1 MRQFS
6 VSTLYRVSL
15 GMVVLVALAFALN
28 GPITGAVGAQTGG
41 GGAVLVG
48 RLDGA
53 IDPISARTLSGW
65 LEDAAERD
73 AALFV
78 LELDTPGGAADAMR
92 DMTGAILESSVPV
105 AVIVTPAGARAA
117 SAGTFIVSAAHV
129 SAMSPGTTIGA
140 ASPVDADARDLGE
153 TIKEKVSQDVAALIR
168 GIANQRGRSPDAVA
182 ALEATI
188 FEAKSYSA
196 QEAADAGIVDLMARD
211 VPDLLAKIDGMVVN
225 VRGTDVALGAA
236 GATPQSVSATPV
248 QTARGWLANPTLVF
262 LLLAAGGVLILV
274 EAISPGGWVAGVSG
288 ATLIALAI
296 IGLVSL
302 PVNWIGLILIAAGL
316 GLDLLGAS
324 SARMGRVRR
333 GGRDSDARGR
343 VLPVRRHEPA
353 GFAGAGRPRRLRSA
367 RGRGRL
373 PGAKRRR
380 AVLLLAQGEGDQR
393 PPPPGRRDRGAGG
406 RGQNRARPHRH
417 GAGGERALDGGIGNR
432 RDNRIGRKR
441 GGGGSGR
448 AYAQGLQG
456 KQLGSARK
464 ELVMIPYLRTVKQYE
479 RLAVFT
485 LGKYS
490 GLKGPGLNVLFW
502 PFHKTEQVDLREE
515 VLDIPRQ
522 TNITLDNAP
531 IDIDFLVYMRVID
544 GQEDRAVLEVVDYYG
559 AVVGIATTT
568 LRAVIGEMNV
578 DDVLS
583 QRERINEAL
592 RTKLDEITARWGIKV
607 TQVEIREIEPAR
619 DIQEAMNRQMSAERL
634 RRAEVIEAEGT
645 RQAAITVAEGEK
657 QAAILRAEGHRQS
670 EILTAEG
677 DQQAAVL
684 RAEGFSTALEK
695 ISGVAETIDSNTL
708 SLQYFDTLKSLGASD
723 STKFIFPME
732 FTRLLSPFVDAATG
746 NGQRSDGD

>member
-28 GPITGAVGAQTGG
+28 GVVGAQTGG

-140 ASPVDADARDLGE
+140 ASPVDADAKDLGE

-196 QEAADAGIVDLMARD
+196 QEAADAGIVDMMARD

-225 VRGTDVALGAA
+225 VRGTDVTLDAA
-236 GATPQSVSATPV
+236 GASPQTVSETPV

-316 GLDLLGAS
+316 GLIFWELQAPGWGGFGAAGGIAMLAGGFFLFGDTS
-324 SARMGRVRR
+324 QPGLPAPDVRV
-333 GGRDSDARGR
+333 AYAA
-343 VLPVRRHEPA
+343 L
-353 GFAGAGRPRRLRSA
+353 AGAGAFLALSVGGLYYFSRKAKAISARPRRDA
-367 RGRGRL
+367 EIVGQ
-373 PGAKRRR
+373 
-380 AVLLLAQGEGDQR
+380 VGEVR
-393 PPPPGRRDRGAGG
+393 T
-406 RGQNRARPHRH
+406 
-417 GAGGERALDGGIGNR
+417 ALDPTGTVQVASELWTAESETGETIE
-432 RDNRIGRKR
+432 
-441 GGGGSGR
+441 SGESVVV
-448 AYAQGLQG
+448 AEVDGLTL
-456 KQLGSARK
+456 KVFK
-464 ELVMIPYLRTVKQYE
+464 ESSL
-479 RLAVFT
+479 
-485 LGKYS
+485 
-490 GLKGPGLNVLFW
+490 
-502 PFHKTEQVDLREE
+502 
-515 VLDIPRQ
+515 
-522 TNITLDNAP
+522 
-531 IDIDFLVYMRVID
+531 
-544 GQEDRAVLEVVDYYG
+544 
-559 AVVGIATTT
+559 
-568 LRAVIGEMNV
+568 
-578 DDVLS
+578 
-583 QRERINEAL
+583 EAL
-592 RTKLDEITARWGIKV
+592 
-607 TQVEIREIEPAR
+607 
-619 DIQEAMNRQMSAERL
+619 ER
-634 RRAEVIEAEGT
+634 
-645 RQAAITVAEGEK
+645 
-657 QAAILRAEGHRQS
+657 
-670 EILTAEG
+670 
-677 DQQAAVL
+677 
-684 RAEGFSTALEK
+684 
-695 ISGVAETIDSNTL
+695 
-708 SLQYFDTLKSLGASD
+708 SL
-723 STKFIFPME
+723 
-732 FTRLLSPFVDAATG
+732 
-746 NGQRSDGD
+746 